1 MQSSPAK
8 IELVGNTLALV
19 WSDGKE
25 HFFNSSF
32 LREQSPSAEQAG
44 EADIFGV
51 SLVPLLKGE
60 KQEDWRKSLYYH
72 YHEGGGHGVARHE
85 GVNTER
91 HKLIH
96 FFDKKEWELFDLK
109 NDPDERK
116 SVYGNPEYAK
126 VQAKLLK
133 ELERLKKEYE
143 VPAIVYKSHKEI
155 QAEKKK
161 GR

>member
-1 MQSSPAK
+1 MPLLVRWPSKVEPKSKNRDLTSNLDFAQTFLDLAGAKADPKMQ
-8 IELVGNTLALV
+8 
-19 WSDGKE
+19 
-25 HFFNSSF
+25 
-32 LREQSPSAEQAG
+32 
-44 EADIFGV
+44 GV

-60 KQEDWRKSLYYH
+60 KQKDWRKSLYYH

-85 GVNTER
+85 GVKTLR

-116 SVYGNPEYAK
+116 SVYGIPEYAK

-143 VPAIVYKSHKEI
+143 VPAIVYKSRQEI